1 MVDVTSLQNSTIWA
15 INNLGTTPFQV
26 CPLGPSRKKLV
37 FYNPGTIDA
46 VVFPLTAFP
55 LTVGSQFNPPTGSAV
70 LTPSTS
76 ALGGGIRVFAN
87 GGTVSFDGQSCKQAW
102 QALSVSGSGNPL
114 TIEEQT

>member
-1 MVDVTSLQNSTIWA
+1 MPVDITALQNSVIWA
-15 INNLGTTPFQV
+15 INNLGTSPVQV
-26 CPLGPSRKKLV
+26 IGPNNRKKLI
-37 FYNPGTIDA
+37 FYNPGTIDF
-46 VVFPLTAFP
+46 VVFPTTAYILTAGN
-55 LTVGSQFNPPTGSAV
+55 VFNPPTASAA

-87 GGTVSFDGQSCKQAW
+87 GGMVAVDGQSCKQAW